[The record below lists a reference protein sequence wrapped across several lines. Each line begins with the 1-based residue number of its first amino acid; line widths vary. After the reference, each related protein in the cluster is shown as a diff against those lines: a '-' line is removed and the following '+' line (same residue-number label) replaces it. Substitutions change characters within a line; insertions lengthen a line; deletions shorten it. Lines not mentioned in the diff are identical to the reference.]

1 MPLFESITTMLKGE
15 WERKKGLNPT
25 FVCSDRKMLH
35 LPQLAPYQEVL
46 TYMEQHN
53 CKAEQESQQ
62 ALLLMLDS

>member
-1 MPLFESITTMLKGE
+1 MDLETLKQYEAHRLVQPLSTA
-15 WERKKGLNPT
+15 
-25 FVCSDRKMLH
+25 DRKMLH